1 MNPSPVHVESKGP
14 ESMSIKMSLLD
25 WNRPVCRVFWASVFA
40 VGVAAGTYGLILRHP
55 IWDTNDDVFISMIA
69 AGVWLAPHP
78 SADLVFVHP
87 FLGYPLRCLHLWYP
101 DCPWY
106 AIFLCSCL
114 ALSLGLLCFSVLRLN
129 PRRNFFLIVFYAA
142 LATALPSLAYL
153 QWTTIAGLSA
163 TAGVVALLSLLI
175 HRPSVSLAKYWVAVL
190 FSLLMLCLGAMI
202 RYQSALMILAVA
214 LPCGFMVL
222 MDVQDQGTPGEQS
235 SRVSWRSFA
244 AIATVAF
251 LCMSGVA
258 ALRHHWYREDA
269 RWSRFSVLLRGRSL
283 IRDFGGLQYDPK
295 IFEPIGWTQTD
306 YAMIQMWLDVDPLQ
320 YSPSRMDTVLENSP
334 RMSALRRVLEFGR
347 WPIGVR
353 RMLGQ
358 TRRMPSHCMLGL
370 GTCLAATLLAFVS
383 RRRWALMAIVTVG
396 GTCALLLLYLHV
408 VLGHGPGR
416 VHATLWMAALWLVIL
431 VAAASRYGTVAA
443 DPLRLPIAFRS
454 KAMSGLL
461 VLLALAMIIDFVR
474 GYRKAA
480 AAAEN
485 HQQLERRIQKWE
497 TALPQGSIICAAG
510 PAFPY
515 EHHLPISS
523 FRTMRSLKGFVGL
536 DWFNQTP
543 QQQQVM
549 EQFGLG
555 DDFWGSLARTE
566 NVFWVKGAFSEGSA
580 RVLRDYYREKYDMEL
595 LFAEVSGFP
604 FLERMAISRID
615 PTP

>member
-1 MNPSPVHVESKGP
+1 
-14 ESMSIKMSLLD
+14 MSIKMSLLD
-25 WNRPVCRVFWASVFA
+25 WNRPLCRVFWASVFS

-55 IWDTNDDVFISMIA
+55 IWDANDDVFMSMIA

-106 AIFLCSCL
+106 AISLCCCL
-114 ALSLGLLCFSVLRLN
+114 ALSLGLLCFSVLRLR
-129 PRRNFFLIVFYAA
+129 PTRNFSLIVCYAA

-153 QWTTIAGLSA
+153 QWTTIAGLTA
-163 TAGVVALLSLLI
+163 TSGVVALLSLLI

-190 FSLLMLCLGAMI
+190 LSLLMLSLGAMI
-202 RYQSALMILAVA
+202 RYHSALMILVVA
-214 LPCGFMVL
+214 FPCGCMLL
-222 MDVQDQGTPGEQS
+222 MDAQDQGAPGEQS

-244 AIATVAF
+244 AIAVAAF
-251 LCMSGVA
+251 LCMNGVA
-258 ALRHHWYREDA
+258 AVRHYWYREDA
-269 RWSRFSVLLRGRSL
+269 RWSRFSVLVRVRSL
-283 IRDFGGLQYDPK
+283 IRDFGGLQYAPK
-295 IFEPIGWTQTD
+295 TFEPVGWTQTD
-306 YAMIQMWLDVDPLQ
+306 YAMIQRWLDIDPLQ
-320 YSPSRMDTVLENSP
+320 YSPSRMNTVLENSP

-347 WPIGVR
+347 WPMGVR

-358 TRRMPSHCMLGL
+358 TRRFPSHCMLSL
-370 GTCLAATLLAFVS
+370 CTCLAVTLLAFVS

-396 GTCALLLLYLHV
+396 GTCTLLLLYLHV
-408 VLGHGPGR
+408 GLGHGPYR
-416 VHATLWMAALWLVIL
+416 VHATLWMAALWLVLL
-431 VAAASRYGTVAA
+431 VAAASRHGTLPA
-443 DPLRLPIAFRS
+443 DPLRLRIAFRS

-474 GYRKAA
+474 GYRKAVVA
-480 AAAEN
+480 TDN

-523 FRTMRSLKGFVGL
+523 FSTMRSLKGFVGL

-555 DDFWGSLARTE
+555 EDFWGSLARTE
-566 NVFWVKGAFSEGSA
+566 NVFWVEGAFSEGSA

-595 LFAEVSGFP
+595 LFSEVSGFP
-604 FLERMAISRID
+604 FLKRMGISRID